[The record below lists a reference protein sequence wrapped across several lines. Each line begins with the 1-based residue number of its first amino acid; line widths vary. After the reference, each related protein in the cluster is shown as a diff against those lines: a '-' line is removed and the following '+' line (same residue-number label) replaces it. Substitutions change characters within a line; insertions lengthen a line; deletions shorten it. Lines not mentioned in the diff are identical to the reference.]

1 MADRTM
7 KLLLLAIAV
16 GLWMNVVASWTQA
29 VPVEARSEVA
39 EQAGSWEDTSF
50 IYLASDFNFR
60 RAVQR
65 VVERRCSVSSR
76 GQISC

>member
-1 MADRTM
+1 MADRTT
-7 KLLLLAIAV
+7 KLLLLTIAV
-16 GLWMNVVASWTQA
+16 GLWMNVVASWTPA
-29 VPVEARSEVA
+29 VPVQAGNEAT
-39 EQAGSWEDTSF
+39 EQAGSWEDASY
-50 IYLASDFNFR
+50 IRLALDFNFR